1 LSISEPETLI
11 ATGPDVCTPAESQ
24 RYRSRLHEVGLD
36 EFIQETLGKGAI
48 SARKLCSAFNARIP
62 PWLDGE
68 ASDEA
73 FYQLLGLALV
83 RELEKRQRLPQYTTI
98 DDAAKLL
105 NSAKNVMIITGAG
118 VSTSLGIPDFRS
130 KDSGFYTKLLEKGF
144 AEPEDV
150 FELSTFDED
159 PTIFYSLAGDI
170 LPEFGKWTP
179 THQFIRLL
187 QDKGKLLRNY
197 TQNIDNIEGNAGID
211 ADKLV
216 QCHGS
221 WATATC
227 RKCQYQVSGEQIFED
242 VRSKRVAHCK
252 RCIAQLQVPGQGMK
266 RKRSSNGNSNAKSK
280 SRSRDSDDDSDGQ
293 YDIPEPGVMKPDIT
307 FFGEKLP
314 ETFFDRL
321 TEHDR
326 DKVDFVIVMGT
337 SMKVAPVSEIPGYL
351 PAHVPQMYI
360 SKDVSI
366 VFDALCSL
374 PSSADA
380 IIADPP
386 YQFRYQSARK
396 LRYRRC
402 GAVQARRMDSG
413 ARHDTQGAES
423 GGHCRGRRCR

>member
-1 LSISEPETLI
+1 MCS
-11 ATGPDVCTPAESQ
+11 PAEAQ
-24 RYRSRLHEVGLD
+24 RYRKRLHEVGLE
-36 EFIQETLGKGAI
+36 EFVQETLGRGLV

-62 PWLDGE
+62 PWLDEE

-83 RELEKRQRLPQYTTI
+83 RELEKRQRLPEYSNI

-105 NSAKNVMIITGAG
+105 ASAKNVMVITGAG
-118 VSTSLGIPDFRS
+118 ISTSLGIPDFRS

-170 LPEFGKWTP
+170 LPELGKWTP

-197 TQNIDNIEGNAGID
+197 TQNIDNIEGNAGIK

-227 RKCQYQVSGEQIFED
+227 RKCKNQVPGEQIFDD
-242 VRSKRVAHCK
+242 VRSKRVARCK
-252 RCIAQLQVPGQGMK
+252 RCIIQLQVPGQGMK
-266 RKRSSNGNSNAKSK
+266 RKRSSNGNGKSK
-280 SRSRDSDDDSDGQ
+280 SRSRDSDDDDSDGQ

-314 ETFFDRL
+314 DTFFDRL
-321 TEHDR
+321 TESDR
-326 DKVDFVIVMGT
+326 DKVDLVIVMGT

-351 PAHVPQMYI
+351 PANVPQMYI
-360 SKDVSI
+360 SKDVSML
-366 VFDALCSL
+366 FDSFCGLVSFADTVTAH
-374 PSSADA
+374 PS
-380 IIADPP
+380 
-386 YQFRYQSARK
+386 YQFRHQFAR
-396 LRYRRC
+396 
-402 GAVQARRMDSG
+402 
-413 ARHDTQGAES
+413 
-423 GGHCRGRRCR
+423 